1 MAYKGTSI
9 IIDKLLYQPKNS
21 LVNQSINAKEIEVPL
36 NGDGFGVGW
45 YVPELNYEPITFV
58 STNPA
63 GSNRNLRTRG
73 SQNKNRLHDRTRARG
88 KRRRCIGIKLP
99 PVANVKLICSHTRL
113 VAGDRPLRAAILH

>member
-21 LVNQSINAKEIEVPL
+21 LVNQSINPKEIEVPL

-63 GSNRNLRTRG
+63 GSNRNLRTW
-73 SQNKNRLHDRTRARG
+73 
-88 KRRRCIGIKLP
+88 P
-99 PVANVKLICSHTRL
+99 PK
-113 VAGDRPLRAAILH
+113 